1 MDFELRTLCAS
12 DIFPM
17 VAILNK
23 IGFKDIKSVFLDSRK
38 EIQEKQKEKD
48 EGNEANYEEAG
59 ISIVFD
65 CAAVILG
72 NLPSC
77 EKEIFSFLASVTGKE
92 VAEIRQLPLDSFAEL
107 IIAVLSKEEF
117 SGFFSVVSKYIK

>member
-23 IGFKDIKSVFLDSRK
+23 IGFRDIKSVFLDSRK
-38 EIQEKQKEKD
+38 EIQKQKEKD
-48 EGNEANYEEAG
+48 DGNEANYEEAG
-59 ISIVFD
+59 IIIVFD
-65 CAAVILG
+65 CASVILG

-92 VAEIRQLPLDSFAEL
+92 ISEIRQLPLDSFAEL
-107 IIAVLSKEEF
+107 IIAVLSKDEF

>member
-1 MDFELRTLCAS
+1 MNFELRTLCAS

-38 EIQEKQKEKD
+38 EIQKQN
-48 EGNEANYEEAG
+48 EGKEANYEEAG

-65 CAAVILG
+65 CASVILG

-77 EKEIFSFLASVTGKE
+77 EKEIFSFLASVTGKD
-92 VAEIRQLPLDSFAEL
+92 VSEIRMLPLDLFAEL

-117 SGFFSVVSKYIK
+117 SSFFSVVSKYIK